1 MIVRSLNAFIQLYRV
16 QSLFWN
22 KQSPEDIDTN
32 MVLEATAPCAGP
44 QILGFYYLNFIDFC
58 FFLAERTKECRQWGQ
73 TAAAARSNSQ
83 NLWKR
88 WESPRRFL
96 TSPRWSKSQNR
107 QKTSSRIWTI
117 LFPISSLRPPRN
129 CIKTVS
135 CLEPTCFE
143 SLFALKTVLN

>member
-58 FFLAERTKECRQWGQ
+58 FFLAERTKECRQ
-73 TAAAARSNSQ
+73 
-83 NLWKR
+83 
-88 WESPRRFL
+88 
-96 TSPRWSKSQNR
+96 
-107 QKTSSRIWTI
+107 
-117 LFPISSLRPPRN
+117 
-129 CIKTVS
+129 
-135 CLEPTCFE
+135 
-143 SLFALKTVLN
+143 